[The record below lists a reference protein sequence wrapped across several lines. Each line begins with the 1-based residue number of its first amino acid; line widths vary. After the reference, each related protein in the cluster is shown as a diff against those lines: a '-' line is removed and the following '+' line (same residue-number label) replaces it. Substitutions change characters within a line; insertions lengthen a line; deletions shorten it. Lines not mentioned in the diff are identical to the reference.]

1 MFGLIAF
8 VLGIIAAILAWFS
21 KTPAD
26 TAFFYGA
33 VAFIALE
40 VCFPNRGLL
49 VFGNRGR
56 VA

>member
-8 VLGIIAAILAWFS
+8 VLGIIAAVLAWFS

-33 VAFIALE
+33 VAFIALH
-40 VCFPNRGLL
+40 L
-49 VFGNRGR
+49 VFHTNISGRGNW
-56 VA
+56 